1 MTKEEAD
8 TLVILRHI
16 GLPETYCFLRLS
28 DFYSLIITNN
38 DEYRKIG
45 LKQ

>member
-1 MTKEEAD
+1 MTKEETD

-16 GLPETYCFLRLS
+16 GLPETYCFLRPS
-28 DFYSLIITNN
+28 DVHSLIVTNN
-38 DEYRKIG
+38 DKYRKIG